1 MLSLRNLLVAI
12 AGAAAVLA
20 APTDVAKR
28 GPTGLAAR
36 SETITT
42 STTGTYG
49 GYYFSC
55 YIESNTGA
63 TMTIGTGTYSLTWS
77 SSSTDVVAGIGWS
90 TGSARTVS
98 YTGSLSASGDSLIA
112 LYGWTT
118 SPLVEYYV
126 IETYGTYNPGSAG
139 THKGTVTSDGA
150 TYDIYEVVRSNAP
163 SIEGTQTFNQYLS
176 IRQSKRTS
184 GTITFQNHI
193 TAWKNLGL
201 SLGTY
206 NYQIM
211 ATEGYESSGSS
222 SITIT

>member
-1 MLSLRNLLVAI
+1 M
-12 AGAAAVLA
+12 
-20 APTDVAKR
+20 
-28 GPTGLAAR
+28 
-36 SETITT
+36 
-42 STTGTYG
+42 
-49 GYYFSC
+49 
-55 YIESNTGA
+55 
-63 TMTIGTGTYSLTWS
+63 TYS
-77 SSSTDVVAGIGWS
+77 
-90 TGSARTVS
+90 GSI
-98 YTGSLSASGDSLIA
+98 SASGDSLIA

-163 SIEGTQTFNQYLS
+163 SIQGTATFNQYIS
-176 IRQSKRTS
+176 IRQSARTS

-193 TAWKNLGL
+193 TAWANLGMVSSERL
-201 SLGTY
+201 GVYCMLRLTRLLQSLGTW

-222 SITIT
+222 SITISS